1 MPFLIA
7 YPETLIEY
15 TTFEEAYSK
24 ALVLAHDMG
33 KTVGVYEVIPVR
45 AVDGSPV
52 PPPAMPPRI
61 A

>member
-15 TTFEEAYSK
+15 ATLEEAYSN
-24 ALVLAHDMG
+24 ALALAHNMG
-33 KTVGVYEVIPVR
+33 KTVGVYEVILVR
-45 AVDGSPV
+45 AVDDSPV
-52 PPPAMPPRI
+52 PPPAMPPRV